1 MAIVDN
7 QVTGPGLPGLT
18 PRPLNVLAHWNG
30 VPKASALTNALTTA
44 VSAVSGS
51 SSLSSSTQ
59 GGGGSTITSFTATT
73 TWASSR
79 TMTAAIGT
87 QPDYPRNF
95 VMQVSAS
102 ASSTQL
108 TGGSVFIIGADLFQ
122 KQMTDVLAISAVNS
136 GSGGVSFSRNF
147 VRADSFSFSA
157 HFQTGLTRTGV
168 TSSASDGASTTNTG
182 GVTPQFTYN
191 FGVGQK
197 LGVMPISILSSN
209 AVMYAMFGT
218 APQTTTSATASTSA
232 NQFTVCTGD
241 YWFNGYVGSSAYAS
255 ATQLELSYK
264 MNGWQSGS
272 NSAFQ

>member
-30 VPKASALTNALTTA
+30 VPKASAANNVFTTA
-44 VSAVSGS
+44 MSALAGTTS
-51 SSLSSSTQ
+51 SVSSTQ
-59 GGGGSTITSFTATT
+59 GGGGSTVTTRFYTT
-73 TWASSR
+73 TYASSG
-79 TMTAAIGT
+79 TFTGAAGT
-87 QPDYPRNF
+87 QPDYPRNI
-95 VMQVSAS
+95 VLQISAS
-102 ASSTQL
+102 ASSTWV
-108 TGGSVFIIGADLFQ
+108 TGGSVSVVGADLFQ
-122 KQMTDVLAISAVNS
+122 KQMTDYLAVSAVNS
-136 GSGGVSFSRNF
+136 GSAGISMSRNF
-147 VRADSFSFSA
+147 VRLDTISA
-157 HFQTGLTRTGV
+157 SLHWATGMTKGS
-168 TSSASDGASTTNTG
+168 TSSSGSDGGTTTSSS
-182 GVTPQFTYN
+182 GVNPQVTLN

-218 APQTTTSATASTSA
+218 ANQTTTSATASTSA

-241 YWFNGYVGSSAYAS
+241 YWFNGYVGSSAYNS
-255 ATQLELSYK
+255 GTQLELSYK